1 MLISLESCLGME
13 KLANNQSTDAAQ
25 ESGNAGQNSKKA
37 GSSAE
42 RAALHEP
49 DHQSMGTSAK
59 VTANVVDSFTPDV
72 KASVQLTNEQ
82 ERAEL
87 ARVLGSEMFKRSPKL
102 SRLLSYLCDK
112 YFNGEG
118 NELKE
123 YSIAVDVLGRD
134 TEFDPQLN
142 AVVRVDTHHLR
153 KRLKQYYAAEGSS
166 HQIEIVV
173 PTGQY
178 TPKFVPIPESI
189 QRPAEPQEA
198 ELTDEASLPAVEEIE
213 KRPAEAERA
222 EEKLRASSRKWL
234 WFAIGLAVAAVAGP
248 LLWTTF
254 SRPRLAEKEGAT
266 QSGATAAT
274 VPHGEDATQSKTAP
288 AGALPGETEAI
299 RILAGDHNGNYV
311 DKAGHLWLSD
321 RYFKGG
327 ETFRR
332 DSREIAR
339 TQDPE
344 IFLSGREGQFVYEIP
359 LSPGTYELH
368 LYFAETSFESE
379 ALRSVSL
386 AINGLP
392 VSTLDVASDAEGVNT
407 ATMKI
412 FKDISPAKDGIL
424 HLTFQG
430 TGPSFVNAL
439 EILPGT
445 PGKMLPVRIAARDTT
460 YRDQRGHVWVP
471 DQYFLGGRRSSRK
484 TAIEGTAD
492 PELYIAQRFGHF
504 TYSIPVAEGG
514 HYAITLYFA
523 ETYFATPESAG
534 GIGSRVFDV
543 YCNGTTLLKDFDIL
557 KESGGVGNRAVVKV
571 FHKMPASPQGKIN
584 LTFVPIN
591 NYALVTAIE
600 VAEE

>member
-1 MLISLESCLGME
+1 ME
-13 KLANNQSTDAAQ
+13 KLANNQSTNAAH
-25 ESGNAGQNSKKA
+25 ESGNAGQNSKNA
-37 GSSAE
+37 GLSSEPAG
-42 RAALHEP
+42 LHEP
-49 DHQSMGTSAK
+49 HHPSIVTTAK
-59 VTANVVDSFTPDV
+59 VTASGVDSFTPPDV
-72 KASVQLTNEQ
+72 EASGQLTNEQ

-112 YFNGEG
+112 YFSGEG
-118 NELKE
+118 GELKE

-153 KRLKQYYAAEGSS
+153 KRLKQYYAVEGSARG
-166 HQIEIVV
+166 IEIVI

-178 TPKFVPIPESI
+178 TPKFVLTPESR
-189 QRPAEPQEA
+189 RPQQTDPPEA
-198 ELTDEASLPAVEEIE
+198 ELTGETHLAAVEEIE
-213 KRPAEAERA
+213 KRPPESERLA
-222 EEKLRASSRKWL
+222 EKLKASSPKWL
-234 WFAIGLAVAAVAGP
+234 RVAVGFVVVAVFGA
-248 LLWTTF
+248 LLWRTF
-254 SRPRLAEKEGAT
+254 SRPRLAEKEGT
-266 QSGATAAT
+266 PQSGATVAA
-274 VPHGEDATQSKTAP
+274 VPHGEDAAESKTAP

-299 RILAGDHNGNYV
+299 RILAGVHNGSYV

-344 IFLSGREGQFVYEIP
+344 IFRSGRQGQFVYEIP

-368 LYFAETSFESE
+368 LYFAETGFESE

-424 HLTFQG
+424 QLTFQG

-460 YRDQRGHVWVP
+460 YRDQLGHVWMP

-514 HYAITLYFA
+514 HYGITLYFA
-523 ETYFATPESAG
+523 ETYFATPESVG

-557 KESGGVGNRAVVKV
+557 KETGGVGNRAVVKV
-571 FHKMPASPQGKIN
+571 FHNIPASPQGKIN

-600 VAEE
+600 IAEE

>member
-1 MLISLESCLGME
+1 MQ
-13 KLANNQSTDAAQ
+13 KLDNNQSGNAVQ
-25 ESGNAGQNSKKA
+25 ESGNAVQNSKNA
-37 GSSAE
+37 GPSSE
-42 RAALHEP
+42 RAGLHVS
-49 DHQSMGTSAK
+49 DHSSMVASAK
-59 VTANVVDSFTPDV
+59 VTAPSVDSFI
-72 KASVQLTNEQ
+72 ASEAEATGQPTNEE

-112 YFNGEG
+112 YFSGEG
-118 NELKE
+118 GELKE

-153 KRLKQYYAAEGSS
+153 KRLKQYYAVEGSA
-166 HQIEIVV
+166 HGIEIVI

-178 TPKFVPIPESI
+178 TPKFVPIPESH
-189 QRPAEPQEA
+189 QPRQAEPPEV
-198 ELTDEASLPAVEEIE
+198 ELTDEASLAAVEEIE
-213 KRPAEAERA
+213 ERPPEAERP
-222 EEKLRASSRKWL
+222 EEKLKASSPKWPRL
-234 WFAIGLAVAAVAGP
+234 IVGLAVAAVAGA
-248 LLWTTF
+248 LLWTMF
-254 SRPRLAEKEGAT
+254 NRPHPAEKEGST
-266 QSGATAAT
+266 QSGATVAA
-274 VPHGEDATQSKTAP
+274 VSRGEEAAQSKTAP

-332 DSREIAR
+332 DSREISR

-344 IFLSGREGQFVYEIP
+344 IFRSGRQGQFVYEIP

-379 ALRSVSL
+379 ALRSVSV

-445 PGKMLPVRIAARDTT
+445 PGKMIPVRIAARDTI
-460 YRDQRGHVWVP
+460 YRDHLGQVWMP

-484 TAIEGTAD
+484 TAIEGTSD

-523 ETYFATPESAG
+523 ETYFAPPESVG

-557 KESGGVGNRAVVKV
+557 KETGGVGNRAVIKV
-571 FHKMPASPQGKIN
+571 FHNMPASPQGKIN

>member
-1 MLISLESCLGME
+1 MQ
-13 KLANNQSTDAAQ
+13 KLDNNQSGDAVQ
-25 ESGNAGQNSKKA
+25 ESGNAVQKSKNA
-37 GSSAE
+37 GPSSG
-42 RAALHEP
+42 RTGLHVS
-49 DHQSMGTSAK
+49 DHSSMVASAK
-59 VTANVVDSFTPDV
+59 VTASSADPFLGPNGEATSPP
-72 KASVQLTNEQ
+72 TNEE

-87 ARVLGSEMFKRSPKL
+87 ARVLASEMFKRSPKL

-112 YFNGEG
+112 YFSGEG
-118 NELKE
+118 DELKE

-134 TEFDPQLN
+134 TEFDRQLN

-153 KRLKQYYAAEGSS
+153 KRLKQYYAVEGSI
-166 HQIEIVV
+166 HRIEIVI

-178 TPKFVPIPESI
+178 TPKFVLIPESSQPQQTEHPEAEPTGELPSVAVEEAEEKTLEAKGPEEKPKASSPKWLRLAI
-189 QRPAEPQEA
+189 ALGVAAVVGTLLWVMIGRPRPAEKESTAQSR
-198 ELTDEASLPAVEEIE
+198 TTLPGVS
-213 KRPAEAERA
+213 RA
-222 EEKLRASSRKWL
+222 
-234 WFAIGLAVAAVAGP
+234 
-248 LLWTTF
+248 
-254 SRPRLAEKEGAT
+254 
-266 QSGATAAT
+266 
-274 VPHGEDATQSKTAP
+274 EDATQGKTAP
-288 AGALPGETEAI
+288 VGALPGETEAI

-344 IFLSGREGQFVYEIP
+344 IFRSGRQGQFVYEIP
-359 LSPGTYELH
+359 LSPGSYELH

-445 PGKMLPVRIAARDTT
+445 PGKMLPTRIAARDTI
-460 YRDQRGHVWVP
+460 YRDHLGQVWMP
-471 DQYFLGGRRSSRK
+471 DQYFMGGRRSSRK

-504 TYSIPVAEGG
+504 SYSIPVAEGG

-523 ETYFATPESAG
+523 ETYFAPPESVG
-534 GIGSRVFDV
+534 GVGSRVFDV
-543 YCNGTTLLKDFDIL
+543 YCNGTTLLKNFDIL
-557 KESGGVGNRAVVKV
+557 KEAGGGNRAVIKV
-571 FHKMPASPQGKIN
+571 FHNMPASPQGKIN

-600 VAEE
+600 VREE